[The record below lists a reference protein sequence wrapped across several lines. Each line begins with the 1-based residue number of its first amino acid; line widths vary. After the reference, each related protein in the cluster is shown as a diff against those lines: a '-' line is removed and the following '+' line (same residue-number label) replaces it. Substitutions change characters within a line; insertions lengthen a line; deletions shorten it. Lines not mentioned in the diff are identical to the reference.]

1 MTQLIMVE
9 NGNYAHMRTFV
20 WQGMYLYIFD
30 SRISQAKSRAKAM
43 GLEAVALNHGP
54 DIVDMPRQGV
64 SLVWVGET
72 PHVFFGTLSK
82 ALDRGKGYRRFHDKT
97 LHEWRLGEEEALEGF
112 AEQYGGGIGG

>member
-1 MTQLIMVE
+1 MTQLTMVE
-9 NGNYAHMRTFV
+9 NGNYARVRTFV

-64 SLVWVGET
+64 SLIWVGET
-72 PHVFFGTLSK
+72 PHIFSGTLSK
-82 ALDRGKGYRRFHDKT
+82 ALGRGKGYQRSHDLARHT
-97 LHEWRLGEEEALEGF
+97 WRLGEQDALEGF